1 VCNKFRRCCSLQFGD
16 LIWSRTADMTS
27 QNNGTTVVNIYPP
40 SFESVAMY
48 YVPRRFVP
56 LSNLHSYLVRKT
68 PTIVFPDKT
77 DYNLYEVIF
86 LFAAA
91 LTLFCESHLSVVYSQ
106 LKTNRTLNFISLV
119 LFWGGAKP
127 VAAFNPKIYSHTPQ
141 WDTAGSV
148 CAYLYM
154 CVHIHIYNMCV
165 CYIPVYI

>member
-1 VCNKFRRCCSLQFGD
+1 
-16 LIWSRTADMTS
+16 MTS

-91 LTLFCESHLSVVYSQ
+91 LTLFLI
-106 LKTNRTLNFISLV
+106 LKIITFVTCTLRRYKFSNSNTRALEREREREQE
-119 LFWGGAKP
+119 GKRERDEKGKREKECNATRCQP
-127 VAAFNPKIYSHTPQ
+127 SPTHPPK
-141 WDTAGSV
+141 
-148 CAYLYM
+148 
-154 CVHIHIYNMCV
+154 
-165 CYIPVYI
+165 

>member
-1 VCNKFRRCCSLQFGD
+1 
-16 LIWSRTADMTS
+16 MTS
-27 QNNGTTVVNIYPP
+27 QNNGPTVVNIYPP

-91 LTLFCESHLSVVYSQ
+91 LTLFLILKIITFVTCCTLRRYKFSNSNMRALERERERERERGQEREREMKKGKGEKYANATRCQPASHLPPTHQSKFS
-106 LKTNRTLNFISLV
+106 
-119 LFWGGAKP
+119 
-127 VAAFNPKIYSHTPQ
+127 
-141 WDTAGSV
+141 
-148 CAYLYM
+148 
-154 CVHIHIYNMCV
+154 
-165 CYIPVYI
+165 

>member
-1 VCNKFRRCCSLQFGD
+1 
-16 LIWSRTADMTS
+16 MTS

-106 LKTNRTLNFISLV
+106 PKTNRTLNFISLV
-119 LFWGGAKP
+119 L
-127 VAAFNPKIYSHTPQ
+127 S
-141 WDTAGSV
+141 
-148 CAYLYM
+148 
-154 CVHIHIYNMCV
+154 
-165 CYIPVYI
+165 

>member
-1 VCNKFRRCCSLQFGD
+1 
-16 LIWSRTADMTS
+16 MTS

-91 LTLFCESHLSVVYSQ
+91 LTLFLILKIITFVTCCTLRRYKFSNSNMRALEREREREQEGKREREMKRGKGKKYATQLAASHLPPTHQSKFS
-106 LKTNRTLNFISLV
+106 
-119 LFWGGAKP
+119 
-127 VAAFNPKIYSHTPQ
+127 
-141 WDTAGSV
+141 
-148 CAYLYM
+148 
-154 CVHIHIYNMCV
+154 
-165 CYIPVYI
+165 